1 MRGQLKMPTLYRESM
16 ILLMDYKILTCSSN
30 WMYGGDIIMSAD
42 VPTVL
47 LDGKNTQSDR
57 REVNRTV
64 LSG

>member
-1 MRGQLKMPTLYRESM
+1 MPDMENATKGGRVSGLRWIKTCRTPKMHH
-16 ILLMDYKILTCSSN
+16 I
-30 WMYGGDIIMSAD
+30 GHVD